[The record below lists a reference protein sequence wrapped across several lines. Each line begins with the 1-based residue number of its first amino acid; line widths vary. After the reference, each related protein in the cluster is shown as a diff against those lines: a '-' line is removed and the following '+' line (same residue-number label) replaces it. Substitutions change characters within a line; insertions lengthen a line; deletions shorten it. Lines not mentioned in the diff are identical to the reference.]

1 MPTPYLQSR
10 LGQLLKELQEGRGQD
25 EYLYR
30 CEFITSQNEISA
42 AIERTEGKSWDVT
55 KAEVEECVRE
65 GETRMKKGFFDGAMV
80 LLERSVLYGELENI
94 DRWKKSE
101 IPRNED
107 VKLDQV
113 IKVLM
118 NQVERNCK
126 PDCGCG

>member
-1 MPTPYLQSR
+1 
-10 LGQLLKELQEGRGQD
+10 
-25 EYLYR
+25 
-30 CEFITSQNEISA
+30 
-42 AIERTEGKSWDVT
+42 
-55 KAEVEECVRE
+55 
-65 GETRMKKGFFDGAMV
+65 MKKGFFDGAMV